1 MLVFP
6 QLATGAVGQYPIT
19 KRRRA
24 RTVVN
29 EAAEGARVKLADA
42 AAATVDWE
50 LEFSALSETERGA
63 IEALHAAVEGRL
75 GTFTFLDPT
84 DNLLCWS
91 EKLDETIWA
100 RNSLL
105 TVADMAGFWRVTN
118 TGAGALAI
126 SQTINGPGWF
136 TYAFG
141 MKARGAAATLRRSA
155 GAESQE
161 RNFALG
167 NEWRSIVLSGG
178 FGSEEEAVTFGIE
191 LAPGDSV
198 DLKEI
203 QVEAQ
208 AGMSGYKKTFSP
220 CGVYP
225 QARFAEDELAFTAE
239 APDQNSCV
247 VRIRAR
253 G

>member
-24 RTVVN
+24 RTVLN
-29 EAAEGARVKLADA
+29 EAADGARVKLADA
-42 AAATVDWE
+42 AAAVVEWE
-50 LEFSALSETERGA
+50 LELSGLSDAERAA
-63 IEALHAAVEGRL
+63 IETLHMAAEGRL

-91 EKLDETIWA
+91 EELDETVWA

-105 TVADMAGFWRVTN
+105 TVVEMAGFWRVTN
-118 TGAGALAI
+118 AASGALAI
-126 SQTINGPGWF
+126 AQTINGPGWF

-141 MKARGAAATLRRSA
+141 MQGRGATVTLRRSA
-155 GAESQE
+155 GSDSHE
-161 RNFALG
+161 RSFLLG
-167 NEWRSIVLSGG
+167 SEWRPILLSGA
-178 FGSEEEAVTFGIE
+178 FGGAEEAVTFSVE
-191 LAPGDSV
+191 LAPGAAV

-208 AGMSGYKKTFSP
+208 AGMSGYKRTFSP
-220 CGVYP
+220 SGIYS
-225 QARFAEDELAFTAE
+225 QARFAEDGLAFTAE
-239 APDQNSCV
+239 APDQHSCV
-247 VRIRAR
+247 ARIGAR